1 MKRLILVILTPAGPV
16 LMRFWL
22 FLSVLAVLGAG
33 GVAIN
38 LHSFN
43 HFAAIE
49 PAPLAACTPV
59 TGIPGPEDIQVDERS
74 QRAFISSLDR
84 REDGGRGAIHV
95 FDLGDPLASSGFRDR
110 TGGAP
115 EAFRPLGLD
124 YYEDGEVRRLFVVN
138 EAGPSVEVFDV
149 SENGDLVHLETFAE
163 RRLTS
168 PNNIAAAGP
177 RRFYVTNDVRPGR
190 DSRVSDL
197 HFLLRHGLGDVY
209 FVDGAVWRHVAEGL
223 RFANGVALSPDGG
236 KLYVAE
242 TSGNAVRVYDRDKAS
257 GALTP
262 NGTIKLKA
270 APDNINVDASGDV
283 WVGALPKPL
292 TVPRLKKKASAK
304 APSEVFR
311 ISGDGSPE
319 TVYRDDGEEI
329 SAATV
334 AARARNKLLIGAL
347 YEQKF
352 LLCDLPPSAD

>member
-1 MKRLILVILTPAGPV
+1 
-16 LMRFWL
+16 MRFWL
-22 FLSVLAVLGAG
+22 FLSALVLLAAG
-33 GVAIN
+33 GVGLN

-49 PAPLAACTPV
+49 PAHLAACTPV
-59 TGIPGPEDIQVDERS
+59 TGIPGPEDIQVHEQSR
-74 QRAFISSLDR
+74 QAFISSLDR
-84 REDGGRGAIHV
+84 RQNDARGAIHV
-95 FDLGDPLASSGFRDR
+95 FNLDDPLASDGFRDR
-110 TGGAP
+110 TGGTPA
-115 EAFRPLGLD
+115 AFRPLGID

-138 EAGPSVEVFDV
+138 EAGPSIEVFDV
-149 SENGDLVHLETFAE
+149 GGNGDLTHVETFAE

-177 RRFYVTNDVRPGR
+177 RQFYVTNDVRSGR
-190 DSRVSDL
+190 NSRVSDL

-236 KLYVAE
+236 MLYVAE
-242 TSGNAVRVYDRDKAS
+242 TSGKAVRVYDRDEAS
-257 GALTP
+257 GALTL
-262 NGTIKLKA
+262 NDTIKLKA

-283 WVGALPKPL
+283 WIGALPKPL
-292 TVPRLKKKASAK
+292 TVPRLKSNASAK

-311 ISGDGSPE
+311 IDASGGPE
-319 TVYRDDGEEI
+319 TIYRDDGTEL

-334 AARARNKLLIGAL
+334 AARARDKLLIGAL

-352 LLCDLPPSAD
+352 LLCDLPRSAD

>member
-1 MKRLILVILTPAGPV
+1 
-16 LMRFWL
+16 MRFWL
-22 FLSVLAVLGAG
+22 FLSALAVLAAG
-33 GVAIN
+33 GVALN

-49 PAPLAACTPV
+49 PAPLASCAPV
-59 TGIPGPEDIQVDERS
+59 TGIPGPEDIQVHDRS
-74 QRAFISSLDR
+74 QQAFISSLDR
-84 REDGGRGAIHV
+84 RQREARGAIHV
-95 FDLGDPLASSGFRDR
+95 FDLGDPLASDGFRDR
-110 TGGAP
+110 TAGAP

-124 YYEDGEVRRLFVVN
+124 YYEDSDVRRLFVVN

-149 SENGDLVHLETFAE
+149 LDNGDLAHAETFAE

-168 PNNIAAAGP
+168 PNNIAAVGP
-177 RRFYVTNDVRPGR
+177 RQFYVTNDVRPGR
-190 DSRVSDL
+190 NARVSDL

-223 RFANGVALSPDGG
+223 RFANGVALSRDGE

-257 GALTP
+257 GALS
-262 NGTIKLKA
+262 NAETIKLRA
-270 APDNINVDASGDV
+270 APDNINVDASGAV

-292 TVPRLKKKASAK
+292 TVPRLKNKASAR

-311 ISGDGSPE
+311 IDGDGKPE
-319 TVYRDDGEEI
+319 TIYRDDGEEI

-334 AARARNKLLIGAL
+334 AARSRDKLLIGAL

-352 LLCDLPPSAD
+352 LLCDLPRSAD